1 MNQLTTPSYH
11 WPARYL
17 GEAMASIGIKRFN
30 WLPNRS
36 AWQETEYRRIKRAA
50 AMKEDQATMDT
61 INSAMST
68 ALQNKISGSSNIAAN
83 VALKRVQA
91 AAKAKSA
98 ETTKQI
104 DEAQKLINKTKLG
117 IDSASTT

>member
-1 MNQLTTPSYH
+1 
-11 WPARYL
+11 
-17 GEAMASIGIKRFN
+17 MASIGIKRFN